1 MYHISEQGV
10 KMYHISDQGFRCII
24 SVTRGSDA
32 SFRLAQVQMFN
43 INE

>member
-1 MYHISEQGV
+1 MYHISEQGL
-10 KMYHISDQGFRCII
+10 RCII